1 MITTDLV
8 YFTLHIWYYLSST
21 LKERVYVIKIMPE
34 CVIPAFQDEKTKI
47 NNYILNIVRCN
58 VGLK

>member
-8 YFTLHIWYYLSST
+8 FYFAHLILSIFNS
-21 LKERVYVIKIMPE
+21 KRKVYVIKIMPE